1 METRL
6 ERFCNRLIEAGWL
19 LAVVLIPV
27 FTNVKTN
34 RVFEAD
40 KGMLVRSLALL
51 MTAVW
56 LIKIA
61 ERAIHWLG
69 GLLGLLDRTNPTRLR
84 RPWPFYVMVL
94 LFIAFA
100 IVYLGSTLLSVHPR
114 TSLMGS
120 YQRGQGTYF
129 TLCLIAIALLIAT
142 HLRSHAQ
149 LGRLLAAVALGSL
162 PVTIYT
168 IVQAIGVDPLPWGGS
183 QAVIASTAGHAY
195 FLAAYLVL
203 AIPLTATGL
212 VTLILAIWQAIK
224 SCREAMAKVPS
235 ILHIVTYILFLV
247 CGLPILGLQVCALIL
262 SNALIASLALL
273 VTTVPFVLFLIATLP
288 RKPLPR
294 WIIIGLVSLLVAS
307 ILVPLIVASFIDIPL
322 ALTESPIA
330 QWAETGQSPV
340 IVVQQLLAEGARELL
355 YTRPSIGNQ
364 PDGWVSLRPL
374 LGYGP
379 ETIFFTYNSVYQPEL
394 GHYEART
401 ASPDRTY
408 NQLLDVGVN
417 LGWIGIVIFLLI
429 LLALPGA
436 AITTLLA
443 APRTIKALAAGGVL
457 WMGLT
462 HFVEAQFNIPTIS
475 TRLLLWIGLGTVAAL
490 VGRCKEE
497 PRKPA
502 VGFVAPSLASGVALL
517 LLPTT
522 ALLATSVAGFLHI
535 VQDGIVPGII
545 AVIGLFLALAAFVAN
560 LTLGHREP
568 EKSSTRQ
575 WFHLSTT
582 GLLVT
587 LALTLVIGASVMAA
601 VLASRVKFPSQ
612 SFPKNLDDILLQ
624 VKLFPILAFGTILI
638 GLPSVALALAPSP
651 VPTKPWNWRNLV
663 ASTLGL
669 PLHILVVAG
678 ALVLIAITCVRP
690 IQADAVYKIAL
701 AFEPS
706 SSESAIEAYEHAI
719 ALAPSED
726 FYYFE
731 LGRVLL
737 SQIPT
742 KGKAGLSE
750 VFEAFENARALNPIN
765 PDHVRGLI
773 AAHSVAATLETDPEV
788 QKTHLDAANDAYI
801 QALDLAPQ
809 SVILWNQWAV
819 FQIEALR
826 DEEEACRLLEHS
838 LALDPEFEQTQQFY
852 ASICP

>member
-27 FTNVKTN
+27 FINVKTH

-51 MTAVW
+51 MTAAW

-61 ERAIHWLG
+61 ERALHRLG
-69 GLLGLLDRTNPTRLR
+69 GLLGLLDRTNSTPLR
-84 RPWPFYVMVL
+84 RPWIFYVMVL
-94 LFIAFA
+94 LFVVFA
-100 IVYLGSTLLSVHPR
+100 IVYLGSTLLSVHLH

-120 YQRGQGTYF
+120 YQSGQGTYF
-129 TLCLIAIALLIAT
+129 TLCLVAIALLIAT
-142 HLRSHAQ
+142 HLCSHAQ

-162 PVTIYT
+162 PVTFYT
-168 IVQAIGVDPLPWGGS
+168 IVQAIGADPLPWGGPHGI
-183 QAVIASTAGHAY
+183 IASTAGNTN
-195 FLAAYLVL
+195 FLAAYLVM

-212 VTLILAIWQAIK
+212 VALILAIWQAIN
-224 SCREAMAKVPS
+224 SYRQATTKVAS
-235 ILHIVTYILFLV
+235 ILHIVTYSLFLV

-262 SNALIASLALL
+262 TRVPVASLGLL
-273 VTTVPFVLFLIATLP
+273 VAAVPFVLFLIAALP
-288 RKPLPR
+288 RRSLPR
-294 WIIIGLVSLLVAS
+294 RIIVGLVSLLIAG
-307 ILVPLIVASFIDIPL
+307 ILVPLVVVSFIDIPH
-322 ALTESPIA
+322 AESPTA
-330 QWAETGQSPV
+330 QWAEADQSPV
-340 IVVQQLLAEGARELL
+340 IIVRQLIAEGARELL
-355 YTRPSIGNQ
+355 YTRPPIGDKS
-364 PDGWVSLRPL
+364 DGWASLRPL

-379 ETIFFTYNSVYQPEL
+379 ETLFFTYNPVYQPEL

-401 ASPDRTY
+401 SLPDRTY

-417 LGWIGIVIFLLI
+417 LGWIGIVVFLLI
-429 LLALPGA
+429 LLALPSA

-443 APRTIKALAAGGVL
+443 APRTIKALVAGGVL

-462 HFVEAQFNIPTIS
+462 HFSEAQFNVPTIS
-475 TRLLLWIGLGTVAAL
+475 TRLFFWIGLGTAAAL

-497 PRKPA
+497 PQKRA
-502 VGFVAPSLASGVALL
+502 TGFVAPSLASGVALL

-522 ALLATSVAGFLHI
+522 ALIATSVAGFLHSI
-535 VQDGIVPGII
+535 QDGIVPGIVV
-545 AVIGLFLALAAFVAN
+545 VIGLFLALAAFVAN
-560 LTLGHREP
+560 LTLGHRRP
-568 EKSSTRQ
+568 EESSTRQ
-575 WFHLSTT
+575 WFHLGTT
-582 GLLVT
+582 GLLVA
-587 LALTLVIGASVMAA
+587 LALTLLIGASVTAA
-601 VLASRVKFPSQ
+601 GLASRIKFPPQ
-612 SFPKNLDDILLQ
+612 SSPKSLEDILLQ
-624 VKLFPILAFGTILI
+624 VKLFPILAFGTVLV

-678 ALVLIAITCVRP
+678 ALILIATTCVRP
-690 IQADAVYKIAL
+690 IQADAVYKATLSLERNSI
-701 AFEPS
+701 
-706 SSESAIEAYEHAI
+706 ESAIKMYEHAT
-719 ALAPSED
+719 ALAPNED

-737 SQIPT
+737 AQIPIT
-742 KGKAGLSE
+742 GKAGLAE

-773 AAHSVAATLETDPEV
+773 ATHSVAATLETDPEG
-788 QKTHLDAANDAYI
+788 QKKHLDAANDAYI

-809 SVILWNQWAV
+809 NVALWNQWAI
-819 FQIEALR
+819 FQVEALH

-838 LALDPEFEQTQQFY
+838 QALDSEFEQTQQLY

>member
-19 LAVVLIPV
+19 LAVVLIPT
-27 FTNVKTN
+27 FINVKTN

-69 GLLGLLDRTNPTRLR
+69 SLLGLLDRTNPTRLR
-84 RPWPFYVMVL
+84 RPWLFYVMVL
-94 LFIAFA
+94 LFIVFA

-114 TSLMGS
+114 ISLMGS

-168 IVQAIGVDPLPWGGS
+168 IVQAIGADPLLWGGP
-183 QAVIASTAGHAY
+183 QAVVASTAGNAN
-195 FLAAYLVL
+195 FLAAYLVMV
-203 AIPLTATGL
+203 IPLTATGL
-212 VTLILAIWQAIK
+212 ITLTLVIWQAIK
-224 SCREAMAKVPS
+224 SCREAMTKAPS
-235 ILHIVTYILFLV
+235 ILHIITYSLFLI
-247 CGLPILGLQVCALIL
+247 CGLPILGLQVYALSL
-262 SNALIASLALL
+262 SNALIAALALL
-273 VTTVPFVLFLIATLP
+273 VAAVPFVLFLIATLP
-288 RKPLPR
+288 RRPLPR
-294 WIIIGLVSLLVAS
+294 RIIVGLVILSITG
-307 ILVPLIVASFIDIPL
+307 ILVPLVVVSFTDIPL
-322 ALTESPIA
+322 AESPVA
-330 QWAETGQSPV
+330 QWAEASQSPT
-340 IVVQQLLAEGARELL
+340 IVVRQLLAEGARELL

-379 ETIFFTYNSVYQPEL
+379 ETIFFTYNPVYQPEL

-401 ASPDRTY
+401 SSPDRTY

-417 LGWIGIVIFLLI
+417 LGWIGTAVFLLI
-429 LLALPGA
+429 LLALPSA

-443 APRTIKALAAGGVL
+443 APRTIKALVAGGVL
-457 WMGLT
+457 WMGLA

-475 TRLLLWIGLGTVAAL
+475 TRLFFWIGLGTVAAL
-490 VGRCKEE
+490 VGRCKE
-497 PRKPA
+497 PQKPNA
-502 VGFVAPSLASGVALL
+502 GFVTPSLASGVALF

-535 VQDGIVPGII
+535 VQDGIVPSII
-545 AVIGLFLALAAFVAN
+545 AVIGLLLALAAFVAN
-560 LTLGHREP
+560 LTLSHRKP

-575 WFHLSTT
+575 WFHLGTT
-582 GLLVT
+582 GLLV
-587 LALTLVIGASVMAA
+587 ALTLTLLIGASVTTA
-601 VLASRVKFPSQ
+601 VLASRAKLPFQ
-612 SFPKNLDDILLQ
+612 SFPTSLDDILLQ
-624 VKLFPILAFGTILI
+624 VKLFPVMAFGTVLV
-638 GLPSVALALAPSP
+638 GLPSVALALAPSLA
-651 VPTKPWNWRNLV
+651 PTKPWNWRNLV

-669 PLHILVVAG
+669 PLHILVAAG
-678 ALVLIAITCVRP
+678 ALALIAITCVKP
-690 IQADAVYKIAL
+690 MQADAVYKTTLAL
-701 AFEPS
+701 EPS
-706 SSESAIEAYEHAI
+706 SPESAIEAYKHTI

-742 KGKAGLSE
+742 KGKTGLAE
-750 VFEAFENARALNPIN
+750 AFEAFENAYALNPIN
-765 PDHVRGLI
+765 LDHLRGLI
-773 AAHSVAATLETDPEV
+773 ATHSVAAALETDPKV
-788 QKTHLDAANDAYI
+788 QKTHLDAANDAYV

-809 SVILWNQWAV
+809 NVVLWNQWAV
-819 FQIEALR
+819 FQVEALH
-826 DEEEACRLLEHS
+826 DTEEACQLLEHS
-838 LALDPEFEQTQQFY
+838 LALDPEFEQTQQLY